1 MIALIC
7 LISKTKLIETKN
19 KGKEWGGD
27 GVEWVEVIEGYRFPD
42 IR

>member
-19 KGKEWGGD
+19 KGKEWGG
-27 GVEWVEVIEGYRFPD
+27 EWCGMGGGD
-42 IR
+42 

>member
-27 GVEWVEVIEGYRFPD
+27 GVEWVEVIEGHRFPD